1 MGSLDGLWCV
11 EWDDGDVESVPAIE
25 ERLQQD
31 QELEEE
37 E

>member
-1 MGSLDGLWCV
+1 LDDVDGLWCV
-11 EWDDGDVESVPAIE
+11 EWDYGDVESVSTTE
-25 ERLQQD
+25 GKFRQD